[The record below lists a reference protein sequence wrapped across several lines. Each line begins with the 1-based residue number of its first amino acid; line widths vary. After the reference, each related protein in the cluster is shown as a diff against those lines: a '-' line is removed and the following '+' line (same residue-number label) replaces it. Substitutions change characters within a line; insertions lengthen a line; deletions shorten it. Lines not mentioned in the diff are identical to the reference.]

1 MSNKPYSPSNL
12 TRGDF
17 LKALG
22 GSSVALAAGGLLPD
36 IAQAM
41 TKMPTRPIPATGE
54 RIPVLG
60 LGTSRV
66 FNWAMSTE
74 ARAPL
79 KEVIKLHF
87 AAGGTMIDTAPLY
100 GKSEIVVG
108 DLLRELGATQKTF
121 IATKVR
127 TDDREEGIKSL
138 NRSFRRL
145 GKTPLDLMQVHSLRG
160 WETFLPILR
169 EWKAAG
175 KIRYIGITHSR
186 TSRHD
191 DVLEVISKEKMDF
204 LQINYS
210 VLQRNAD
217 KRILPMAADK
227 GLAVLINKP
236 FNKAKMFR
244 KVKGKPLPPWAAD
257 FDCKSWGQFFLKF
270 SLSHP
275 AVTCV
280 LAATGK
286 AKHMKNNIGTGMGR
300 LPTVKERQKMIVY
313 WESL

>member
-1 MSNKPYSPSNL
+1 
-12 TRGDF
+12 
-17 LKALG
+17 
-22 GSSVALAAGGLLPD
+22 
-36 IAQAM
+36 M
-41 TKMPTRPIPATGE
+41 TKLPTRPIPATGE

-66 FNWAMSTE
+66 FNRAMDAQS
-74 ARAPL
+74 RAPL
-79 KEVIKLHF
+79 KEVIELHF
-87 AAGGTMIDTAPLY
+87 AAGGTMIDTAPRY

-108 DLLRELGATQKTF
+108 DLLRELGATKKTF

-127 TDDREEGIKSL
+127 SDGREEGIESL
-138 NRSFRRL
+138 NESFKRL
-145 GKTPLDLMQVHSLRG
+145 GKTPLDLVQVHSLRD
-160 WETFLPILR
+160 WETQLPILR

-175 KIRYIGITHSR
+175 KIRYVGITHSQNR
-186 TSRHD
+186 RHD
-191 DVLEVISKEKMDF
+191 DVLDFITKEKVDF

-210 VLQRNAD
+210 VLEQNAD

-227 GLAVLINKP
+227 GMAVLINKP

-270 SLSHP
+270 SMSHP

-286 AKHMKNNIGTGMGR
+286 AKHMKDNIGAGMGR
-300 LPTVKERQKMIVY
+300 LPSAKERQKMIAY

>member
-1 MSNKPYSPSNL
+1 MSNKTYSSL
-12 TRGDF
+12 KLSRGDF

-22 GSSVALAAGGLLPD
+22 GTGAAIAAVGLLPE
-36 IAQAM
+36 IAEAM
-41 TKMPTRPIPATGE
+41 TKLPTRPIPATGE

-66 FNWAMSTE
+66 FNRAMDAQS
-74 ARAPL
+74 RAPL
-79 KEVIKLHF
+79 KEVIELHF
-87 AAGGTMIDTAPLY
+87 AAGGTMIDTAPRY

-108 DLLRELGATQKTF
+108 DLLRELGATKKTF

-127 TDDREEGIKSL
+127 SDGREEGIESL
-138 NRSFRRL
+138 NESFKRL
-145 GKTPLDLMQVHSLRG
+145 GKTPLDLVQVHSLRD
-160 WETFLPILR
+160 WETQLPILR

-175 KIRYIGITHSR
+175 KIRYVGITHSQNR
-186 TSRHD
+186 RHD
-191 DVLEVISKEKMDF
+191 DVLDFITKEKVDF

-210 VLQRNAD
+210 VLEQNAD

-227 GLAVLINKP
+227 GMAVLINKP

-270 SLSHP
+270 SMSHP

-286 AKHMKNNIGTGMGR
+286 AKHMKDNIGAGMGR
-300 LPTVKERQKMIVY
+300 LPSAKERQKMIAY

>member
-1 MSNKPYSPSNL
+1 MSNKPYSSFKL
-12 TRGDF
+12 SRGDF

-22 GSSVALAAGGLLPD
+22 GSSVALAATGFLPD

-41 TKMPTRPIPATGE
+41 TKLPTRAIPATGE

-66 FNWAMSTE
+66 FNRAMDAQSRT
-74 ARAPL
+74 PL
-79 KEVIKLHF
+79 KEVIELHF
-87 AAGGTMIDTAPLY
+87 AAGGTMIDTAPRY

-108 DLLRELGATQKTF
+108 DLLRELGATNKTF

-127 TDDREEGIKSL
+127 SDGREEGIESL
-138 NRSFRRL
+138 NESFKRL
-145 GKTPLDLMQVHSLRG
+145 GKTPLDLVQVHSLRD
-160 WETFLPILR
+160 WKTQLPILR

-175 KIRYIGITHSR
+175 KIRYVGITHSQNR
-186 TSRHD
+186 RHD
-191 DVLEVISKEKMDF
+191 DVLDVISKEKMDF

-210 VLQRNAD
+210 VLERNAD
-217 KRILPMAADK
+217 KRILQTAADK
-227 GLAVLINKP
+227 GMAVLINKP

-270 SLSHP
+270 SMSHP

-286 AKHMKNNIGTGMGR
+286 AKHMKDNIGAGMGR
-300 LPTVKERQKMIVY
+300 LPNAKERQKMIAY